1 MIAAGQWQ
9 PVIGESELP
18 GGKLPETARERETG
32 CPGVA
37 ASSPYLLTSRKGRW
51 PRSSCGFVVVR
62 ARIGSGFGKHA
73 ALVARAV
80 WLKQSRRRFRG
91 DSGKR
96 RNPRLMRSG
105 VAGPGP
111 HSSWQFSVLS
121 SQFSVLSS
129 PFSVLSFPFSA
140 ENLRIRCG
148 SVARFPQ
155 KMHAL
160 WSSGHPWLRG

>member
-32 CPGVA
+32 CPGFA

-51 PRSSCGFVVVR
+51 PRSSCGLVVVR
-62 ARIGSGFGKHA
+62 ARIGSGFGNMRHS
-73 ALVARAV
+73 LARAV

-111 HSSWQFSVLS
+111 HSICQFSVLS
-121 SQFSVLSS
+121 LEPSDQVRDL
-129 PFSVLSFPFSA
+129 LAWFP
-140 ENLRIRCG
+140 E
-148 SVARFPQ
+148 

>member
-32 CPGVA
+32 CPGFA

-51 PRSSCGFVVVR
+51 PRSSCGFMLVR
-62 ARIGSGFGKHA
+62 SRIGSGFGDMRHS
-73 ALVARAV
+73 LARAV

-91 DSGKR
+91 GSGKR

-111 HSSWQFSVLS
+111 HSIFWGSRWSLA
-121 SQFSVLSS
+121 LDI
-129 PFSVLSFPFSA
+129 A
-140 ENLRIRCG
+140 LRYLA
-148 SVARFPQ
+148 VPYLARIN
-155 KMHAL
+155 
-160 WSSGHPWLRG
+160 SLRS